1 MTDRHAFSAH
11 HSGFIEIIVN
21 KCQFLL
27 GVLCGARRGGAL
39 RGEAQ
44 RGGALRGG
52 ARRGGAGRVCYSR
65 PNETLGLPALQLPEN
80 AVAVA
85 VLLV

>member
-27 GVLCGARRGGAL
+27 GVLCGARRGGA
-39 RGEAQ
+39 
-44 RGGALRGG
+44 
-52 ARRGGAGRVCYSR
+52 RRGGAGRVCYSR
-65 PNETLGLPALQLPEN
+65 PNETQGLPALQLPEN